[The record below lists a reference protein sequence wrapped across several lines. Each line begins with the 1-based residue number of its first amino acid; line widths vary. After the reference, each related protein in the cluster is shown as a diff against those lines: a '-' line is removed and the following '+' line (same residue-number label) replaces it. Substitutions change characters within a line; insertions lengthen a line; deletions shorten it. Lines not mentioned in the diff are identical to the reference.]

1 MENIGLGDALEA
13 ADEKTNQ
20 IKNDFQVVD
29 FSFFSIE
36 QIREWWDHL
45 QPWARM

>member
-13 ADEKTNQ
+13 ADEKTGR

-36 QIREWWDHL
+36 QIREW
-45 QPWARM
+45 